1 MADFF
6 EVYDVE
12 SEDFVT
18 AGDASRNIKRIL
30 KKIGL
35 DANLIRRI
43 AIASYES
50 EMNMAIHSY
59 GGTITFEIEDNKVLI
74 TCKDTGPG
82 IEDIKRAMQEGY
94 STASKSARAIGFG
107 AGMGLPNIR
116 NNADDMNLESS
127 KKGTTLKVA
136 FNIDE
141 I

>member
-1 MADFF
+1 MADFV
-6 EVYDVE
+6 EVYDVV

-18 AGDASRNIKRIL
+18 AGEASRNIKRVL

-35 DANLIRRI
+35 DAKLIRRI

-59 GGTITFEIEDNKVLI
+59 GGTITFEIEGDKIVI

-82 IEDIKRAMQEGY
+82 IKDIDEAMTEGY
-94 STASKSARAIGFG
+94 STASDSARAIGFG

-116 NNADDMNLESS
+116 NNSDELDIKSS
-127 KKGTTLKVA
+127 SEGTTLKVK
-136 FNIDE
+136 FNMK
-141 I
+141 

>member
-1 MADFF
+1 MADFT
-6 EVYDVE
+6 EVYHVK

-18 AGDASRNIKRIL
+18 AGDASRNIKRVL

-59 GGTITFEIEDNKVLI
+59 GGTITFEIEGEKVMI
-74 TCKDTGPG
+74 TFQDKGPG
-82 IEDIKRAMQEGY
+82 IKDIDEAMTEGY
-94 STASKSARAIGFG
+94 STASASARAIGFG

-116 NNADDMNLESS
+116 NNSDELDIQSS
-127 KKGTTLKVA
+127 EKGTTLKVM
-136 FNIDE
+136 FNL
-141 I
+141 

>member
-1 MADFF
+1 VADFV
-6 EVYDVE
+6 EVYDVV

-18 AGDASRNIKRIL
+18 AGEASRNIKRVL

-35 DANLIRRI
+35 DAKLIRRI

-59 GGTITFEIEDNKVLI
+59 GGTITFEIEGDKIVI

-82 IEDIKRAMQEGY
+82 IKDIDEAMTEGY
-94 STASKSARAIGFG
+94 STASDSARAIGFG

-116 NNADDMNLESS
+116 NNSDELDIKSS
-127 KKGTTLKVA
+127 SEGTTLKVK
-136 FNIDE
+136 FNMK
-141 I
+141 

>member
-1 MADFF
+1 MADFV
-6 EVYDVE
+6 EVYDVT

-35 DANLIRRI
+35 DAQLIRRI

-50 EMNMAIHSY
+50 EINMAIHSY
-59 GGTITFEIEDNKVLI
+59 GGTITFEIEGDTIIV

-82 IEDIKRAMQEGY
+82 IKDIEKAMTEGY
-94 STASKSARAIGFG
+94 STASDSARAIGFG

-116 NNADDMNLESS
+116 NNSDKLDITSS
-127 KKGTTLKVA
+127 DAGTTLIVK
-136 FNIDE
+136 FNID
-141 I
+141 